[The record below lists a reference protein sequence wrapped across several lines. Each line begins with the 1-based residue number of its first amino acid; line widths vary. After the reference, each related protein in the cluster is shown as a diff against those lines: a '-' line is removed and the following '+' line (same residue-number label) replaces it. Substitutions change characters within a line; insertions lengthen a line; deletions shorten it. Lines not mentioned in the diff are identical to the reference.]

1 MFHFN
6 HIVMKNLFYSVLTA
20 SRCRRRQNDKPG
32 DVNQDGVVDI
42 SDIVKVIN
50 IIAEGEDEWG

>member
-1 MFHFN
+1 
-6 HIVMKNLFYSVLTA
+6 MKNLFYSVLTA

-50 IIAEGEDEWG
+50 IIAEGEDE